1 MQYLGLAVEEFTS
14 NEKEGN
20 FSTITN
26 ACTVWWG
33 VSEYQTNL
41 INECQSLKNRLV

>member
-14 NEKEGN
+14 NDKEGN

-26 ACTVWWG
+26 ACTG
-33 VSEYQTNL
+33 GSEYKTNL
-41 INECQSLKNRLV
+41 NNELVPIIKKQTHPI